1 MYLRS
6 FGPCPVECKP
16 VGGALERY
24 WTRLN
29 EFTSNLCA
37 LVDFATED
45 FPLELNQLCTDEG
58 RPRGS
63 DQRI

>member
-45 FPLELNQLCTDEG
+45 FPLELN
-58 RPRGS
+58 
-63 DQRI
+63 